1 MLLTRMIL
9 GGIMGYLLRQIV
21 EMIKQETENKK

>member
-9 GGIMGYLLRQIV
+9 GAIMGYLLRQIV
-21 EMIKQETENKK
+21 EMIKQETENK